1 MTATPSLSV
10 GTQSAASEDVVLN
23 ANVRHRNRT
32 VTGCAAKIASTVA
45 HENLPNFNQEGNSMK
60 IVSINA
66 KNTKN
71 ANEVAFNVDAPP
83 TAGVMDKISY
93 GSYLFGSKT
102 GSCMHGRVKTIPRL
116 AKW

>member
-1 MTATPSLSV
+1 
-10 GTQSAASEDVVLN
+10 
-23 ANVRHRNRT
+23 
-32 VTGCAAKIASTVA
+32 
-45 HENLPNFNQEGNSMK
+45 MK

-93 GSYLFGSKT
+93 GNLSIRFEDGLL
-102 GSCMHGRVKTIPRL
+102 HGRVKTIPRL